1 MGFIIKDLQELTLEM
16 FEGFGTDKE
25 EETAQRLEA
34 AEREND
40 LIFWHYMELLKN
52 GIYDVIQTTDNNTT
66 YTYTRSAQAAD
77 TIQRTVFI
85 KDSQGDL
92 LPLSHSDITTDK
104 SNTPLYNLYTAGQYK
119 TITY

>member
-1 MGFIIKDLQELTLEM
+1 MVFIIKDLQELTLAM

-52 GIYDVIQTTDNNTT
+52 GTYDVIQTTDNNTI

-92 LPLSHSDITTDK
+92 LPLSHSDITTEK
-104 SNTPLYNLYTAGQYK
+104 NTIPLYDFYTAGQYK

>member
-1 MGFIIKDLQELTLEM
+1 MGFIIKDLQELTLAM

-40 LIFWHYMELLKN
+40 LIFWHYMKLLKK
-52 GIYDVIQTTDNNTT
+52 GVYDVIQTTDSITT

-92 LPLSHSDITTDK
+92 LPLSHSDITTEK
-104 SNTPLYNLYTAGQYK
+104 NNIPLYDLYTAGQYK

>member
-40 LIFWHYMELLKN
+40 LIFWHYMKLLKK
-52 GIYDVIQTTDNNTT
+52 GVYDVIQTTDNNT
-66 YTYTRSAQAAD
+66 
-77 TIQRTVFI
+77 
-85 KDSQGDL
+85 
-92 LPLSHSDITTDK
+92 
-104 SNTPLYNLYTAGQYK
+104 PLYDLYTAGQYK